1 MDDWEMFKL
10 HCQGA
15 EHNEPFKRIKI
26 NPYEF
31 PKSVTSFS
39 DVCTGDYDSPIRLI
53 AGEIQTE
60 IDNQIYRAVQQV
72 DIQVDKGE
80 LIKAL
85 QYDRQQY
92 DKGYRVGYDKG
103 FSGGVNYALGKI
115 QEMVKGGDAN
125 DAHNPGFTFAQQ

>member
-1 MDDWEMFKL
+1 M
-10 HCQGA
+10 
-15 EHNEPFKRIKI
+15 
-26 NPYEF
+26 
-31 PKSVTSFS
+31 
-39 DVCTGDYDSPIRLI
+39 CTGDYDSPIRLI

-72 DIQVDKGE
+72 DIQVDKDE

-103 FSGGVNYALGKI
+103 FSDGVDSVLSKI
-115 QEMVKGGDAN
+115 QEIIKG
-125 DAHNPGFTFAQQ
+125 